1 MGFLKKIALATIA
14 VTLTLALGACAK
26 EAAPENEAPVNE
38 AGENTGEDANAPDDA
53 DDSVTP
59 AETAEFTNGNDTF
72 TIAVAGEFT
81 QDTNVNPDQI
91 VIDNADRTLTIMV
104 QKLGK
109 SNLQQMNEVEDLDQF
124 ITFYKEKGI
133 AALVENSEVTP
144 IDDFTATSALNAK
157 ADEFV
162 ASQGGQTSKAFIAY
176 LETAD
181 NFYAYTIT
189 GVEELYD
196 ANVETLKE
204 SINTLTEK

>member
-1 MGFLKKIALATIA
+1 MGFLKKLALATIA

-26 EAAPENEAPVNE
+26 DTAPENETPVNE
-38 AGENTGEDANAPDDA
+38 AGEDANAADDA

-59 AETAEFTNGNDTF
+59 AETVEFTNGNDTF

-133 AALVENSEVTP
+133 AALVENSEVMP
-144 IDDFTATSALNAK
+144 VYDFAAPNTLNAQ

-176 LETAD
+176 LETED